1 MFLFFFLILLSPIY
15 SPLAAVPQMHP
26 FSLCPKNSHGVQGLW
41 ELQLFYWC
49 RPVHSFCQ
57 LLALPMPRADPEQSS
72 LQNAGCATSNTQLLQ
87 RLVESWY
94 LVMGIENQKKTIQ
107 HKLHD
112 GMAMS
117 QMRWGRCLFLSKC
130 QQGAI
135 NFILLVTH
143 LHYGNLN
150 ELISVTSGL
159 HYSQEYR

>member
-1 MFLFFFLILLSPIY
+1 MFLFFFSCCLPSTPHWL
-15 SPLAAVPQMHP
+15 
-26 FSLCPKNSHGVQGLW
+26 LCPKRIHFLSAQKPAMVSKVSGNSDF
-41 ELQLFYWC
+41 FYWC
-49 RPVHSFCQ
+49 RPVHSFWQ

-94 LVMGIENQKKTIQ
+94 LIIGIENQKKTIQ

>member
-1 MFLFFFLILLSPIY
+1 MFLFFFFLVVSHLLPTGCCALNASI
-15 SPLAAVPQMHP
+15 
-26 FSLCPKNSHGVQGLW
+26 FSLPKNQPWCPRSLGNDF
-41 ELQLFYWC
+41 FYWC
-49 RPVHSFCQ
+49 RPVHSFWQ

-94 LVMGIENQKKTIQ
+94 LIIGIENQKKTIQ